1 MCRWLRFRKEHCN
14 RRQYG
19 YTLVELSLVVLI
31 LVIMAAAIIPSL
43 MPADIGKLQVA
54 AQEIADAMRF
64 ARSETMRLREP
75 HGFQVSYTNK
85 QVRVFRPDTGAVPWT
100 RVYDI
105 YHPVSKK
112 LYDIRFDEQLF
123 AAADSVSTVTEY
135 RGACNTTASAY
146 FDANGIPRCLDPQTV
161 LLERYDVT
169 LKTGTHELVVSLEPI
184 TGQVTIK

>member
-1 MCRWLRFRKEHCN
+1 MRWRLIFRKEQRN

-31 LVIMAAAIIPSL
+31 LVIMAAAVIPSL
-43 MPADIGKLQVA
+43 MPADSGKLQVA

-64 ARSETMRLREP
+64 ARSEAMRLRQP
-75 HGFQVSYTNK
+75 RGFRVVFPEK
-85 QVRVFRPDTGAVPWT
+85 KVRVFRPDTGAVPWT
-100 RVYDI
+100 PVYDI

-112 LYDIRFDEQLF
+112 LYTIVLDEQLF
-123 AAADSVSTVTEY
+123 AAADSVSGTRLY
-135 RGACNTTASAY
+135 RGACNKRPYAY

-169 LKTGTHELVVSLEPI
+169 LKTGSHQLVVSLEPI
-184 TGQVTIK
+184 TGQVTIQ